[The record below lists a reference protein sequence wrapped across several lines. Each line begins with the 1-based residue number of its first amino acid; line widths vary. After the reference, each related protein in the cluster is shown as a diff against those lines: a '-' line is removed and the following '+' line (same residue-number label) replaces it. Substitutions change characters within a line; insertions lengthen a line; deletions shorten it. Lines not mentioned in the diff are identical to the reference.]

1 MGKIGLVVNPNSGKD
16 IRRITSHA
24 TTIGNMEKVSIARR
38 ILAGIYE
45 LSGHTVY
52 SMPDQA
58 GLAHSA
64 LNGMNQPGI
73 KGRVIIPTLRPD
85 GDARD
90 TVRFVDYIVREEQ
103 VDVVI
108 VLGGDGTSRAA
119 AKVIGDVP
127 LIPVSTGTNNV
138 YPVFTEGT
146 AAAIAAAAI
155 ADGVVKRDELARG
168 KRIEAEISGG
178 QRDIA
183 LVDAVLSRKDY
194 VGARAIVDERE
205 ISALFV
211 SQAHPASIGFSAL
224 AGAIKTISP
233 EERGGMYLE
242 PDWEKKDYIAAIS
255 AGVLTRFGVRA
266 VRTVGEKEL
275 ALTPG
280 YRGTVAL
287 DGEREMAFG
296 EKDTITLMIT
306 RRGPRK
312 VSVKNVVEMA
322 AARGYLH
329 PGSR

>member
-24 TTIGNMEKVSIARR
+24 TTIGNMEKVNIVRR

-58 GLAHSA
+58 GLSQYA

-73 KGRVIIPTLRPD
+73 AGRVILSTLRTD

-90 TVRFVDYIVREEQ
+90 TIRFVDYIVREEQ

-138 YPVFTEGT
+138 YPVFMEGT
-146 AAAIAAAAI
+146 AVAAAAAAI
-155 ADGVVKRDELARG
+155 ADGVVKRDEIARG
-168 KRIEAEISGG
+168 KRIEVEISDG

-183 LVDAVLSRKDY
+183 LVDAVLSKKDY
-194 VGARAIVDERE
+194 VGARAIVDESE

-224 AGAIKTISP
+224 AGVIKTISP
-233 EERGGMYLE
+233 EEDGGMYLE
-242 PDWEKKDYIAAIS
+242 LDWEKKDYIAAVS

-266 VRTVGEKEL
+266 VRAIGEEEL
-275 ALTPG
+275 VLAPG
-280 YRGTVAL
+280 YQGTVAL
-287 DGEREMAFG
+287 DGEREMTLG
-296 EKDTITLMIT
+296 EQDTLTLRIT
-306 RRGPRK
+306 RHGPRK
-312 VSVKNVVEMA
+312 VAVKHVVEMA